1 MPVIHLVDDDVAV
14 TQACQFLLESLGYE
28 VRVWNDS
35 RTFIAQAPLHTY
47 GIVLL
52 DMRMPHFDG
61 CRVHQILQERHS
73 TLAVIF
79 LTGHGDLPMAVEQMK
94 LGAVDFLQKPVATQ
108 PLQAALTRAAA
119 VTGKAVACARIRD
132 RFQTLTP
139 KERQIAGFVAQ
150 GLMNREIADI
160 AHVAVRTVEVH
171 RAKVMEKMAA
181 GSLAELVTQ
190 LNSITDAENST
201 AEH

>member
-1 MPVIHLVDDDVAV
+1 MPVIHLVDDDIAV
-14 TQACQFLLESLGYE
+14 TQACQFLLESLGYD
-28 VRVWNDS
+28 VSIWNDS
-35 RTFIAQAPLHTY
+35 QTFIAQAPVHTY

-52 DMRMPHFDG
+52 DMRMPDPDG
-61 CRVHQILQERHS
+61 CRVHQVLREQHS

-119 VTGKAVACARIRD
+119 VTEKAVAD
-132 RFQTLTP
+132 REIHGRFLTLTP
-139 KERQIAGFVAQ
+139 KERQIAGFVSR
-150 GLMNREIADI
+150 GLMNREIADV

-190 LNSITDAENST
+190 LNTINPGDSCVTDN
-201 AEH
+201 

>member
-1 MPVIHLVDDDVAV
+1 MSV
-14 TQACQFLLESLGYE
+14 LLESLGYE
-28 VRVWNDS
+28 VCVWNDS
-35 RTFIAQAPLHTY
+35 RTFVAQAPLHTY

-61 CRVHQILQERHS
+61 CRVHQILQEQHS

-119 VTGKAVACARIRD
+119 VTGKAVACAQIRD

-150 GLMNREIADI
+150 GLMNRKSRISPML
-160 AHVAVRTVEVH
+160 R
-171 RAKVMEKMAA
+171 
-181 GSLAELVTQ
+181 
-190 LNSITDAENST
+190 
-201 AEH
+201 

>member
-28 VRVWNDS
+28 VCVWNDS
-35 RTFIAQAPLHTY
+35 RTFIAQAKLHTC

-52 DMRMPHFDG
+52 DMRMPHLDG
-61 CRVHQILQERHS
+61 CRVHQRLLEQHS

-108 PLQAALTRAAA
+108 PLQAALIRAAA
-119 VTGKAVACARIRD
+119 VTGKAVACAQIRD

-190 LNSITDAENST
+190 LNSITDAENSS

>member
-28 VRVWNDS
+28 VCVWNDS

-119 VTGKAVACARIRD
+119 VTGKAVACAPPRALL
-132 RFQTLTP
+132 QTRTP
-139 KERQIAGFVAQ
+139 NERQIAGFVAQ

>member
-1 MPVIHLVDDDVAV
+1 MPVIHLVDDDIAV
-14 TQACQFLLESLGYE
+14 TQACQFLLESLGYA
-28 VRVWNDS
+28 VCVWNDS
-35 RTFIAQAPLHTY
+35 RTFIEQAPLHTC

-52 DMRMPHFDG
+52 DMRMPHLDG
-61 CRVHQILQERHS
+61 CRVHQRLLEQHS

-94 LGAVDFLQKPVATQ
+94 LGAGDFLQKP
-108 PLQAALTRAAA
+108 AALARAAA
-119 VTGKAVACARIRD
+119 VTGKAVACAQIRD

-190 LNSITDAENST
+190 LNSITDAENSS
-201 AEH
+201 AEY

>member
-28 VRVWNDS
+28 VCVWNDS

-94 LGAVDFLQKPVATQ
+94 LGAVDVLQKPGATP
-108 PLQAALTRAAA
+108 PLQAALARAAA
-119 VTGKAVACARIRD
+119 VTGKAGACARIRD